1 MITMNWATLT
11 EKTAEIEEAT
21 IALFADRS
29 DLSGEGNRYDSVRE
43 GVAALIA
50 AGPPA
55 TLFVRAKFDWG
66 EPEKYFDAR
75 EGDVEDAHVREVLEY
90 FSVQRSRNT

>member
-1 MITMNWATLT
+1 MITRRLGTLT

-21 IALFADRS
+21 VALFSDRC
-29 DLSGEGNRYDSVRE
+29 DLAGDGARCESVRD

-55 TLFVRAKFDWG
+55 TLFVRARFDWG

-75 EGDVEDAHVREVLEY
+75 EGDVEDAHVKEILEY
-90 FSVQRSRNT
+90 FSVQLARNK